1 MWNVATN
8 IRHSAPE
15 NSLQMLVVNQRK
27 QFTENASVALQ
38 QTILMH
44 VLTKCPPVLEIRS
57 YKYSTLLWYDCK
69 DNKWVNYGRLWIC
82 CILPNN
88 RASRIMVFFSAN
100 YSLSFG
106 ELCAKN
112 PKWCANYANCAILHN
127 IFKRKFSMFQYIK
140 KKLANQV

>member
-1 MWNVATN
+1 M
-8 IRHSAPE
+8 
-15 NSLQMLVVNQRK
+15 NQRK

-57 YKYSTLLWYDCK
+57 YKYSTLLYYDCK

-88 RASRIMVFFSAN
+88 RASGIMVFFQQIIHYLLAN
-100 YSLSFG
+100 YVPKIPNDAQIMRIVQYCTIFLSESSQCF
-106 ELCAKN
+106 N
-112 PKWCANYANCAILHN
+112 IL
-127 IFKRKFSMFQYIK
+127 K
-140 KKLANQV
+140 KKKKKKKNLPTKYKHLINI